1 MDARARY
8 DSIAE
13 FYDETVR
20 DDFSDPGT
28 SALLQLPPALGS
40 ARVLDVACGQGRV
53 SRELARRGANVVGI
67 DISEELLVIARNAEA
82 ELPLGITYLRGD
94 VAQPDVLPGDDKGFD
109 GVVCNFGL
117 SDIDDLD
124 GALTT
129 VERVL
134 RQGGWFV
141 FSILSPSFPGWDE
154 DAPSSW
160 SPESGYYREG
170 WWLATNSGFRG
181 RVGANHRMLSTY
193 LNALV
198 RHRLCLEQAVEPD
211 PGEAWAARAPGRA
224 AVPVYFVAR
233 CRKGVSQTPA

>member
-1 MDARARY
+1 MDTGAQY
-8 DSIAE
+8 DSIAR
-13 FYDETVR
+13 FYDEIVR
-20 DDFSDPGT
+20 DDLRDPGT
-28 SALLQLPPALGS
+28 SALLELTSALES
-40 ARVLDVACGQGRV
+40 TRVLDVACGQGRI
-53 SRELARRGANVVGI
+53 SRELARRGATVVGI

-82 ELPLGITYLRGD
+82 ELPLGVTYLRGD
-94 VAQPDVLPGDDKGFD
+94 VAQPDVLLGEGEGFD
-109 GVVCNFGL
+109 GVACNFGL

-141 FSILSPSFPGWDE
+141 FSILSPYFPGWDK

-160 SPESGYYREG
+160 SPDAGYYREE
-170 WWLATNSGFRG
+170 WWLAANSGFRG

-198 RHRLCLEQAVEPD
+198 RHGLYVEQAVEPD
-211 PGEAWAARAPGRA
+211 PGEAWAARVPGRA
-224 AVPVYFVAR
+224 AVPVYLVAR
-233 CRKGVSQTPA
+233 CRKGVT